1 MDKRRETPARVKR
14 MKWKRRAD
22 ANGSAERDLTK
33 PRRAGTS
40 NHKGS
45 ANEFMVEL

>member
-1 MDKRRETPARVKR
+1 MDKRREIPARIKR
-14 MKWKRRAD
+14 MKWKRRED

-40 NHKGS
+40 NHKGLV
-45 ANEFMVEL
+45 NDFMVEL